1 MKTLHINVVD
11 KIATYYKRD
20 GDIVCGN
27 SDYQLKFTFDSEWD
41 AHNSKTARIII
52 NGEYKDVPFLGNVC
66 TLPIIKNAT
75 QIEVGVYAG
84 ELNTTTRA
92 IIGCKPSILCGSS
105 VPASDEEMD
114 KEYASAAKEAAQ
126 TAIGAAETAV
136 GAVGKAEIAADRA
149 EDALERA
156 EEAAE
161 RAEAAGDEGNEAV
174 IGVLESDT
182 AVSSVKPVPET
193 SAPYAEVVEIG
204 GMTRKCTNIWD
215 EQYEV
220 GGYADTT
227 GDRTS
232 QTDRIRSANYIEV
245 HPSTIYYLKTTKSYA
260 RIFFADTN
268 KTFLSAVSLE
278 SGSFTTPVNCRYIKF
293 YWVSPTYTSGDI
305 MVNKGTEP
313 LPYEP
318 YFEGLRSAKV
328 ESVES
333 VGENLLPFPYTS
345 GGSGKVVE
353 SSGGKVEVLSG
364 GGLSLSG
371 MPTGYIGFRL
381 YQGKLLYKGKQ
392 TLMLSG
398 DYTNYY
404 ATVFLY
410 TDETYNTEITQIAVS
425 SSGLTFDTNDYPSAT
440 YMIVETAR
448 NSSGNAMTG
457 VVYPMLNKGTT
468 ALPYTP
474 YVKRTLPIPEAV
486 RPKHG
491 INENVYDSI
500 RRDKDGKWRKRVK
513 CGVVDLG
520 TLEWG
525 LEERPTPIPH
535 RFNAVLYDAPQSYDI
550 NLNVL
555 CSKYTAADAP
565 IGTGDIDMAM
575 ALYGGRVYILD
586 GTTEYTDAAT
596 FKAAMSGV
604 MLVYELAEPEVTD
617 ISDLLPDN
625 LIGVEDGG
633 TLTFNNEFGYDV
645 PNTVNFYTYNNELMC
660 ADTFVG
666 DLKGTANRAIYDS
679 KGRDIAEKLDE
690 LANGSG
696 GGGGEGS
703 PGVGIESVEQT
714 VTSNAD
720 GGTNEITVTLTD
732 GSKSK
737 FNVKNGSQGSPG
749 TPGGKG
755 GKGDPG
761 VGIESVEQTTTSTV
775 DGGTNVITV
784 KLTDGKTS
792 TFTVK
797 NGSTGSGGSGG
808 GGSGENTAAAEAA
821 AARAEAAATR
831 AETAETN
838 TEQAASDISGAAERA
853 ESAATAAESA
863 ENRIYETETEINQT
877 AETVRSRAEAAEEA
891 KGFAEGYRDEAKG
904 YSDTA
909 QGYAGDAA
917 DEVGKAKEHADTAS
931 DNKDLAL
938 KYATAAEISKNLAE
952 TAKAEAQQAA
962 SDISGAAE
970 RAEDAATAADGYAN
984 QANGYAD
991 EAKGHAETARSRAE
1005 AAEEAKGFAQGYRD
1019 EAKGYSDT
1027 AQGYAGDAADEVGKA
1042 KEHADAAKTS
1052 ETNAKTSETNAA
1064 NSAAEAKN
1072 AASDL
1077 SGAAERAEAS
1087 EAAAE
1092 GFVNQAYGYAD
1103 EASTAARIAAAYL
1116 QTMRDMAEIWTFTF
1130 ADGTVVTKKVCIV
1143 D

>member
-27 SDYQLKFTFDSEWD
+27 SDYQLEFTFDSEWD

-84 ELNTTTRA
+84 DLNTTTRA

-105 VPASDEEMD
+105 VPASNEEMD
-114 KEYASAAKEAAQ
+114 KEYTSAAKEAAQ

-161 RAEAAGDEGNEAV
+161 RAEAAGDDGNEAV

-182 AVSSVKPVPET
+182 TVSSVKPVPET

-204 GMTRKCTNIWD
+204 GMTRKCTNLIPFPYKSGGAGYVSESNGMNISVLND
-215 EQYEV
+215 GGIAFSGTPTSYVGFVVYNGAVLSKGEQV
-220 GGYADTT
+220 ISLQGTFSGVYAVLYLYDSNGSEIAQFSLSPTNNSLKLNMGSYPSAASMNITIARGST
-227 GDRTS
+227 GS
-232 QTDRIRSANYIEV
+232 
-245 HPSTIYYLKTTKSYA
+245 
-260 RIFFADTN
+260 
-268 KTFLSAVSLE
+268 
-278 SGSFTTPVNCRYIKF
+278 PVN
-293 YWVSPTYTSGDI
+293 
-305 MVNKGTEP
+305 GTVYP
-313 LPYEP
+313 MLNPGNTALPYEP
-318 YFEGLRSAKV
+318 YFEGLRSAPTT
-328 ESVES
+328 EVES
-333 VGENLLPFPYTS
+333 VGVNIFDISKRLYGDIDSNGDLKCTHSQNKFYEYKFKSDMQYTLS
-345 GGSGKVVE
+345 GYVKNE
-353 SSGGKVEVLSG
+353 SSGANV
-364 GGLSLSG
+364 
-371 MPTGYIGFRL
+371 RL
-381 YQGKLLYKGKQ
+381 
-392 TLMLSG
+392 
-398 DYTNYY
+398 
-404 ATVFLY
+404 AVFY
-410 TDETYNTEITQIAVS
+410 TDGTSEKVVLLNGSTDWVYKTYTTEAGKTVKSIRMHYGNNGAMYIK
-425 SSGLTFDTNDYPSAT
+425 GGEL
-440 YMIVETAR
+440 MINE
-448 NSSGNAMTG
+448 
-457 VVYPMLNKGTT
+457 GTT
-468 ALPYTP
+468 AQPYRP
-474 YVKRTLPIPEAV
+474 YFRNTLPIPEAV
-486 RPKHG
+486 RNLDG
-491 INENVYDSI
+491 YGWGVNDEVYNYVDW
-500 RRDKDGKWRKRVK
+500 KKKQFVKRVG
-513 CGVVDLG
+513 CVDLG
-520 TLEWG
+520 TLDWNYSTG
-525 LEERPTPIPH
+525 GKT
-535 RFNAVLYDAPQSYDI
+535 RFDSNSLANVIKQVAISDVANIVCSNYEVGSSTQVYNGTAQIAVNSTYVWIYDT
-550 NLNVL
+550 N
-555 CSKYTAADAP
+555 
-565 IGTGDIDMAM
+565 
-575 ALYGGRVYILD
+575 
-586 GTTEYTDAAT
+586 YTDVAS

-604 MLVYELAEPEVTD
+604 MLYYELAKPVITD
-617 ISDLLPDN
+617 ISDILPDN

-666 DLKGTANRAIYDS
+666 DLKGTANKAIYDS

-696 GGGGEGS
+696 GSGGEGS
-703 PGVGIESVEQT
+703 PSVGIESVEQT
-714 VTSNAD
+714 VTSNVD

-755 GKGDPG
+755 DKGDPG

-784 KLTDGKTS
+784 KLTDGKTY

-821 AARAEAAATR
+821 AARAEAAEAKALEYADSASTSSSEAKGYRDQAFDAQVIAENAAESTSQDATTTKEYR
-831 AETAETN
+831 DQAKEHADQAGLSETEALLAAGAAETSASNAAESAS
-838 TEQAASDISGAAERA
+838 EASQAASDLSGAAERA
-853 ESAATAAESA
+853 EEAAQNAESHETQCYEYSVSCSAA
-863 ENRIYETETEINQT
+863 
-877 AETVRSRAEAAEEA
+877 AETARSRAEAAELFAGE
-891 KGFAEGYRDEAKG
+891 AEGHRDEAKG

-909 QGYAGDAA
+909 QISAGDAA
-917 DEVGKAKEHADTAS
+917 DEA
-931 DNKDLAL
+931 N
-938 KYATAAEISKNLAE
+938 
-952 TAKAEAQQAA
+952 KAEQSA
-962 SDISGAAE
+962 S
-970 RAEDAATAADGYAN
+970 
-984 QANGYAD
+984 
-991 EAKGHAETARSRAE
+991 
-1005 AAEEAKGFAQGYRD
+1005 
-1019 EAKGYSDT
+1019 
-1027 AQGYAGDAADEVGKA
+1027 
-1042 KEHADAAKTS
+1042 AAKTS
-1052 ETNAKTSETNAA
+1052 ETNAAKSATDAA
-1064 NSAAEAKN
+1064 S

-1087 EAAAE
+1087 EIAADGHANAAYEYATEAAA
-1092 GFVNQAYGYAD
+1092 
-1103 EASTAARIAAAYL
+1103 AALNAATHL